1 MLQSNV
7 IKYEEERVCREN
19 YQKLMNEENPGEGR
33 NEQQAEVED
42 DITEITSAE
51 LQKALRKTNN
61 WKEATGSENVPL
73 EVWKIL

>member
-7 IKYEEERVCREN
+7 IKYEDERVLVEKCREN
-19 YQKLMNEENPGEGR
+19 YQKLMNEENPIEGR

-51 LQKALRKTNN
+51 LEKALRTTNN
-61 WKEATGSENVPL
+61 WKEATGSENVGP
-73 EVWKIL
+73 